1 MNKMVKTAVL
11 CMLMAVYAAAALL
24 AAWVF
29 ILTPVLERDALFQ
42 DVGQDMSSLAEELED
57 VDFDRDTGMLYV
69 NNEIIVVAASGTGEE
84 EIAELAEDND
94 AELDKAMADIGIYRF
109 CFDSSMDYDE
119 LDSLL
124 SKLEHSELVEE
135 AHLNIVSEISR
146 DAAGTQD
153 GFDYRDPVYPDDPWE
168 SAVWNMGVPRGD
180 NWGMEAI
187 RAPGAWGYL
196 SEMTP
201 VRIGLIDSMPQTEH
215 PDLNIAKV
223 TNVFIDR
230 ETNKVSTNLANAS
243 ADDHGTHVS
252 GIMDAAWDGN
262 GVSGVM
268 GDRGELYYS
277 AYYYVSNGKYY
288 HDYATSYAYLMALKA
303 LIDDDVRV
311 INISQNTSRLIGFAA
326 SRGNRNALDYLERQ
340 AALAGTGL
348 SRLVAQRTAAGQ
360 SDFVICVAAGNNNA
374 IEYYKDD
381 TQPYGYREEMTFWEK
396 IKYAFGW
403 RGESGD
409 SEAAYNNFLNLISRQ
424 EVKDR
429 VIVVGA
435 VGIDNSKSTRSQ
447 TFYSYA
453 YFSNIGDRVDLV
465 APGVA
470 IYSSVVDGY
479 AKKDGTS
486 MSTPHVAGVAG
497 LVFASNPKL
506 TGPEVKNIL
515 LNSTYG
521 RYYYTGGYSGM
532 IDAELAVVNALK
544 TREQSVDRVLKQQ
557 TDEGLDLCFVV
568 DTTGSMGDDIDN
580 TKENMA
586 SILTHLAEKTENYRV
601 ALIDYRDFAERT
613 GDSIDYPYRV
623 QLDFTSDNEAITGAI
638 NSLSLGYGGDDEE
651 TVYSALMA
659 AAGLDWRANAQ
670 KVIITL
676 GDAAPL
682 DPEPNTGYTYEQVL
696 WALFNADINLDLD
709 ASDPRVL
716 ENVDNSL
723 INVYSIDTG
732 DSRDAADFFARI
744 AEGTGGSYA
753 GVEDASQVADAVI
766 DSIEQIE
773 LVETKRITVDFG
785 EDMANKSIDLYDE
798 DGYLFTFALNGSGQQ
813 TLDGLQMQDY
823 RWKCGEFI
831 LDGGFEVDK
840 DGKTV
845 SISVK
850 GDYWFTPLQRTWEEH
865 GAAVALSAAL
875 AIAVFFAVPAVITAV
890 RMRKERKE

>member
-11 CMLMAVYAAAALL
+11 CMLMAVCAAAALL

-42 DVGQDMSSLAEELED
+42 DVGQDMFSLAEELED

-69 NNEIIVVAASGTGEE
+69 NNEIIVAAASDAGEE

-109 CFDSSMDYDE
+109 CFDSPMDYDE

-124 SKLEHSELVEE
+124 RKLERSELVEE

-146 DAAGTQD
+146 DGVGTQD
-153 GFDYRDPVYPDDPWE
+153 DFDYRDPVYPDDPWE
-168 SAVWNMGVPRGD
+168 SAVWNMDVPRGD

-223 TNVFIDR
+223 TNVFIDE
-230 ETNKVSTNLANAS
+230 ETNEVSINLTYFPAE
-243 ADDHGTHVS
+243 DHGTHVS

-268 GDRGELYYS
+268 GGKGELYYS
-277 AYYYVSNGKYY
+277 SYYYISNGNYY
-288 HDYATSYAYLMALKA
+288 HSYATSYAYLMALKA
-303 LIDDDVRV
+303 LIDDDVQV
-311 INISQNTSRLIGFAA
+311 INISQNTSRLVGFAA
-326 SRGNRNALDYLERQ
+326 SRGNRNAINYLERQ

-348 SRLVAQRTAAGQ
+348 SRMIARRTAAGQ
-360 SDFVICVAAGNNNA
+360 SDFVICVAAGNSNA

-381 TQPYGYREEMTFWEK
+381 TQPYGYREEMTAWEK
-396 IKYAFGW
+396 IMYSFGW

-429 VIVVGA
+429 IVVVGA
-435 VGIDNSKSTRSQ
+435 VGIDDSKSTRSQ

-453 YFSNIGDRVDLV
+453 YFSNIGDRVDV
-465 APGVA
+465 AAPGVS
-470 IYSSVVDGY
+470 IYSSVVNGY
-479 AKKDGTS
+479 ARLSGTS

-544 TREQSVDRVLKQQ
+544 TREHSVGRVLKQQ

-586 SILTHLAEKTENYRV
+586 SILAHLAEKTENYRV

-613 GDSIDYPYRV
+613 GDSADYPYRI
-623 QLDFTSDNEAITGAI
+623 QLDFSSDNEAITEAI
-638 NSLSLGYGGDDEE
+638 NSLSLGYGGDTEE

-659 AAGLDWRANAQ
+659 AADLDWRANAQ

-723 INVYSIDTG
+723 INVYSIGTG
-732 DSRDAADFFARI
+732 ASSDAADFFARI

-785 EDMANKSIDLYDE
+785 GDMANKSIDLYDE
-798 DGYLFTFALNGSGQQ
+798 DGYLFTFALNDSGQQ
-813 TLDGLQMQDY
+813 TLDELQMQDY
-823 RWKCGEFI
+823 RWKCGELI

-840 DGKTV
+840 DSKTV

-865 GAAVALSAAL
+865 GAVIALSAAL

-890 RMRKERKE
+890 RTRKERKE